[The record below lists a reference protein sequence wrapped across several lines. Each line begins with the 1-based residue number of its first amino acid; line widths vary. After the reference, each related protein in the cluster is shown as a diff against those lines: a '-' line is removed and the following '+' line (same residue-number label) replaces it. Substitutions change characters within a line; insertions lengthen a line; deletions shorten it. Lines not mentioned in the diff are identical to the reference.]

1 MGCPRR
7 MWGQPAIT
15 AASLT
20 CLAMEAT
27 RSTFRHKRFQAGDTM
42 LRIHPVTSATD
53 AKSYYA
59 SSDYYTEGQELI
71 GRWGGTLA
79 RRLGLAGT
87 VDKPSFDRM
96 CDNLHPTT
104 GRPLTPRTN
113 DERRVGYDF
122 VFSAPKSFSD
132 IEALASE
139 DERSRLLS
147 AFDASVEETME
158 EVEAD
163 MRTRVRLGGER
174 SDRVTGNMVW
184 AAFRHSTSRP
194 VGDAPPDPH
203 RHTHVLVFNATH
215 DQEEGRIKAGE
226 FGFIK
231 RDGEYY
237 TAAFYARLARKL
249 EGLGYVIDR
258 QGGKEWEIAGV
269 PRSVIDK
276 FSKRT
281 KQIEAEAER
290 RGITDPERK
299 SGLGAKTRAKKQKEL
314 APEQLHALW
323 DEQLTH
329 AERTALAAVYR
340 REIAPGEKV
349 TVAQAVTH
357 AVAHCFERESVVP
370 EREIRRVALLYGL
383 GHVTPEQLDDELPR
397 HGVITGDQ
405 DGRTMAT
412 TRELLA
418 EERFLTGF
426 AAAGRGTQRPAG
438 VALGLERG
446 QLDGDQWNAVKG
458 LLDSTDRVNL
468 VDSVAGTGKST
479 MLKALDKG
487 LRLAGENVTY
497 LATTTQAVEVLRKD
511 GFQAETV
518 AKFLMSVKMQE
529 AARGGRV
536 VIDEA
541 SMLGHKDAYRLFAA
555 AKEGGMRLDMLGD
568 SRQHGSVARGA
579 LMRVLQEY
587 GGLKPFRLSAIKRQE
602 GMGYKRAVELFSQGK
617 ALDGFDALDRL
628 GWVRQIREGDRNH
641 AIASDYVQALN
652 DGKTWDEVLVISPTH
667 AEGEAITGAI
677 RGMLRREGRLGKDER
692 EFTRLVAANLTEA
705 ERGDSTHYRPGE
717 VDVLQFHQNAKGYK
731 IGERI
736 VVGDAEAAGLP
747 LDQTAKFQAY
757 RVESIALAEGD
768 VIRFTAG
775 GKTADGK
782 HRLNN
787 GTAYRVEG
795 FTPQGDIRLA
805 NGWVVGSNFGHFRH
819 GYVET
824 SFGSQGKTVHRVIIG
839 QSSQS
844 FPASNMEQIYVSASR
859 AREMLRLYTDDKEE
873 LREAVARSSAKLA
886 ATDLI
891 EAKQSCARPRPRK
904 RMPWREHQARLQ
916 RAAILSRARAASAAD
931 RARQLSAER
940 QALR

>member
-1 MGCPRR
+1 VAVDVG
-7 MWGQPAIT
+7 
-15 AASLT
+15 
-20 CLAMEAT
+20 T
-27 RSTFRHKRFQAGDTM
+27 RSTFFVRQRFQAGDTM

-59 SSDYYTEGQELI
+59 SSDYYTEGQELL
-71 GRWGGTLA
+71 GRWGGKLA
-79 RRLGLAGT
+79 GQLGLSGT
-87 VDKPSFDRM
+87 VDNPSFDRM
-96 CDNLHPTT
+96 CDNLHPKT

-139 DERSRLLS
+139 DERRRLLA
-147 AFDASVEETME
+147 AFDESVEETMR

-163 MRTRVRLGGER
+163 MRTRVRRGGER

-194 VGDAPPDPH
+194 VGEAPPDPH

-237 TAAFYARLARKL
+237 TAAFYSRLARKL

-258 QGGKEWEIAGV
+258 RDGKEWEIAGV
-269 PRSVIDK
+269 PQSVIDK

-281 KQIEAEAER
+281 RQIEAEAER

-299 SGLGAKTRAKKQKEL
+299 SELGAKTRAKKQKEL
-314 APEQLHALW
+314 TPEQLRALW
-323 DEQLTH
+323 DEQLTG
-329 AERTALAAVYR
+329 AERQALAAVYR
-340 REIAPGEKV
+340 REIAPGVPV
-349 TVAQAVTH
+349 TVGQAVTH
-357 AVAHCFERESVVP
+357 AVGHCFERESVVP

-383 GHVTPEQLDDELPR
+383 GHVTPEQLDAELPR

-405 DGRTMAT
+405 DGRQMAT
-412 TRELLA
+412 TRDLLA

-426 AAAGRGTQRPAG
+426 AAAGRGTRRPAG
-438 VALGLERG
+438 VAHWLERG
-446 QLDGDQWNAVKG
+446 RLDDDQWNAVKG
-458 LLDSTDRVNL
+458 LLGSTDRVNL
-468 VDSVAGTGKST
+468 VDSAAGTGKST
-479 MLKALDKG
+479 MLKAFDEG
-487 LRLAGENVTY
+487 LRLAGEHVTY
-497 LATTTQAVEVLRKD
+497 LATTTQAVEVLRRD
-511 GFQAETV
+511 GFSAETV
-518 AKFLMSVKMQE
+518 AKFLMSEKMQQ

-536 VIDEA
+536 VVDEA
-541 SMLGHKDAYRLFAA
+541 SMLGHRDAHRLFMA
-555 AKEGGMRLDMLGD
+555 AKEGGMRLDLLGD
-568 SRQHGSVARGA
+568 SRQHGSVTRGA

-587 GGLKPFRLSAIKRQE
+587 GGLTPFRLSAIKRQE
-602 GMGYKRAVELFSQGK
+602 GTGYKRAVELFSRGE
-617 ALDGFDALDRL
+617 ALEGFDQLDSL
-628 GWVRQIREGDRNH
+628 GWVRQIKEGDRNH

-667 AEGEAITGAI
+667 AEGEGITDAI
-677 RGMLRREGRLGKDER
+677 RGMLRHEGRLGKNER
-692 EFTRLVAANLTEA
+692 PFTRLVAANLTEA
-705 ERGDSTHYRPGE
+705 ERMDATHYRPGQ
-717 VDVLQFHQNAKGYK
+717 VDVLQFHQNARGHKA
-731 IGERI
+731 GERI
-736 VVGDAEAAGLP
+736 AVGDVDPASLP
-747 LDQTAKFQAY
+747 LDQAAKFQAY
-757 RVESIALAEGD
+757 RAETIALAEGD

-775 GKTADGK
+775 GKTTDGK

-787 GTAYRVEG
+787 GAAYQVEG
-795 FTPQGDIRLA
+795 FTPAGDIRLA
-805 NGWVVGSNFGHFRH
+805 NGWVVSRDLGHFRH

-824 SFGSQGKTVHRVIIG
+824 SFGSQGKTVRRVIIG

-873 LREAVARSSAKLA
+873 LREAIARSSAKLA
-886 ATDLI
+886 AIDLI
-891 EAKQSCARPRPRK
+891 AAKQPHSRPRPRQGAQ
-904 RMPWREHQARLQ
+904 WREHLARLQ
-916 RAAILSRARAASAAD
+916 RAAILSKARASAAAD
-931 RARQLSAER
+931 RARQLTVER
-940 QALR
+940 QAGR

>member
-1 MGCPRR
+1 
-7 MWGQPAIT
+7 
-15 AASLT
+15 
-20 CLAMEAT
+20 
-27 RSTFRHKRFQAGDTM
+27 M

-71 GRWGGTLA
+71 GRWGGRLA
-79 RRLGLAGT
+79 RQLGLSGT

-96 CDNLHPTT
+96 CDNLHPGT
-104 GRPLTPRTN
+104 GLPLTPRTN

-122 VFSAPKSFSD
+122 VFSVPKSFSD
-132 IEALASE
+132 LEALTSE
-139 DERSRLLS
+139 DERNRLLA
-147 AFDASVEETME
+147 AFDGSVEETMG

-163 MRTRVRLGGER
+163 MRTRVRRGGER
-174 SDRVTGNMVW
+174 SDRVTGNMAW

-194 VGDAPPDPH
+194 VEGSPPDPH

-258 QGGKEWEIAGV
+258 RGGKEWEIAGV
-269 PRSVIDK
+269 PQSIIDK

-281 KQIEAEAER
+281 MQIEAEAER
-290 RGITDPERK
+290 RGITDPEKK
-299 SGLGAKTRAKKQKEL
+299 SELGAKTRAKKQKEL
-314 APEQLHALW
+314 APEELRALW
-323 DEQLTH
+323 DEQLTRE
-329 AERTALAAVYR
+329 EREALAAVFR
-340 REIAPGEKV
+340 REIAPGEPV

-383 GHVTPEQLDDELPR
+383 GHVTPEQLDAELPR

-405 DGRTMAT
+405 DGRKMAT
-412 TRELLA
+412 TRNLLA
-418 EERFLTGF
+418 EERFITGF
-426 AAAGRGTQRPAG
+426 AAGGRGTLRPTG
-438 VALGLERG
+438 VPDGLARG
-446 QLDGDQWNAVKG
+446 QLDNDQWNTATG
-458 LLDSTDRVNL
+458 LLASTDRVNL
-468 VDSVAGTGKST
+468 VDSAAGTGKTT
-479 MLKALDKG
+479 MLRTFDRG
-487 LRLAGENVTY
+487 MRLADENVTY
-497 LATTTQAVEVLRKD
+497 LGTTTKAVAVLGEG
-511 GFQAETV
+511 GFRAETV
-518 AKFLMSVKMQE
+518 AAFLLNEKLQE

-536 VIDEA
+536 VVDEV
-541 SMLGHKDAYRLFAA
+541 SMLGHRDAVRLFEIAR
-555 AKEGGMRLDMLGD
+555 KKDLRLDLVGD

-587 GGLKPFRLSAIKRQE
+587 GGLQPFRLSEIKRQD
-602 GMGYKRAVELFSQGK
+602 GKDYKRAVELFSQGK
-617 ALDGFDALDRL
+617 SLEGFDTLDDL
-628 GWVRQIREGDRNH
+628 GWVRQIKEGDRNH
-641 AIASDYVQALN
+641 AIAADYAQALK
-652 DGKTWDEVLVISPTH
+652 DGKTWDEVLVVSPTH
-667 AEGEAITGAI
+667 AEGEAITEAI
-677 RGMLRREGRLGKDER
+677 RGMLRREGRLGKEER

-705 ERGDSTHYRPGE
+705 ERADATHYRASE
-717 VDVLQFHQNAKGYK
+717 VDVLQFHQNARGYK
-731 IGERI
+731 KGERI
-736 VVGDAEAAGLP
+736 AVGYAGEAGLP
-747 LDQTAKFQAY
+747 LDQAAKFQAY
-757 RVESIALAEGD
+757 RAETIALAEGD

-795 FTPQGDIRLA
+795 FAPQGDIRLA
-805 NGWVVGSNFGHFRH
+805 NGWVVARDFGHFRH

-824 SFGSQGKTVHRVIIG
+824 SFGSQGKTVHRVIVG

-873 LREAVARSSAKLA
+873 LREAIARSSAKLA

-891 EAKQSCARPRPRK
+891 AGKTAQARPRPRK
-904 RMPWREHQARLQ
+904 RAYWRDHLARSQ
-916 RAAILSRARAASAAD
+916 RAAILSRAREAAAAD
-931 RARQLSAER
+931 RARQLAVER
-940 QALR
+940 QAVR